1 MQKTAKSTFRPRAK
15 CRKQQNLRFAH
26 GRNAENGKINVS
38 ATAEMRK
45 TVKNTFPPR
54 RKYKKWQNLRFCHG
68 GNTKN
73 GKIYVSATAEMQK
86 TAKLTFLPR
95 QKHFSN
101 QFLFFIMMI
110 KDLKKSR
117 LQNMEHFQFAGHQYF
132 QM

>member
-15 CRKQQNLRFAH
+15 YKKREKLRFAH
-26 GRNAENGKINVS
+26 GRNAKISKIYVS
-38 ATAEMRK
+38 ATAEIQKMEK
-45 TVKNTFPPR
+45 STFPPR
-54 RKYKKWQNLRFCHG
+54 RKCKKWKNLRFCHG

-73 GKIYVSATAEMQK
+73 GKIYVSATAEKRK
-86 TAKLTFLPR
+86 TVKNTFPPR
-95 QKHFSN
+95 RKHFSN